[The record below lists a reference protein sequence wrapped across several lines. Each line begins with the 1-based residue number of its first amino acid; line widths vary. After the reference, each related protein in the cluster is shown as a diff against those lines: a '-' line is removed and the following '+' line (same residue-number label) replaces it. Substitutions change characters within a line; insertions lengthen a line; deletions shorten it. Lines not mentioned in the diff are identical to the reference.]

1 MNQIVE
7 LGYEIALVAVSVGIL
22 WFAVRVVLN
31 LYKGQA

>member
-7 LGYEIALVAVSVGIL
+7 TGFEIALVGVSIGIM